1 MIWQRVAWKTYPLE
15 KGWQVWRLGID
26 MVWKQPLVK

>member
-1 MIWQRVAWKTYPLE
+1 MILQHVDWRMYPLE

-26 MVWKQPLVK
+26 VVWTQLLVK